1 MIGIWIGVITGI
13 IILLIVSLSRVYHT
27 PITPHSTTPGKY
39 DIDFQEIRFPT
50 QNTRKLYGWWIPER
64 IARMKRLPTIILIHG
79 WSRNVERMLPYI
91 RNLHG
96 RGYNLLA
103 FDARHHGSSDPD
115 TFSSMLKFAEDISAA
130 VDFVSRKESADPD
143 LIGVLGL
150 SIGGAGTIY
159 ATAHDDRIKAI
170 VTVGAFAH
178 PAEVMKLE
186 FSRRHFPYY
195 PFIWLFFKYM
205 EYRIG
210 AKFDEIAPVNNISIV
225 KAHILLIHGQNDQTV
240 PVEQGEHLYA
250 VSNPDKT
257 ELWLQPDRGH
267 SDCHR
272 ETGFWDRIDDFFRTA
287 F

>member
-1 MIGIWIGVITGI
+1 MIGIWIGVISGVVLLI
-13 IILLIVSLSRVYHT
+13 IIGLSRVYSAPQVEHQ
-27 PITPHSTTPGKY
+27 ITPAKY
-39 DIDFQEIRFPT
+39 KIDFEEVRFPT
-50 QNTRKLYGWWIPER
+50 MNDKSLYGWWIPGTDPDGQ
-64 IARMKRLPTIILIHG
+64 PTIILVHG

-96 RGYNLLA
+96 CGYNLLA

-115 TFSSMLKFAEDISAA
+115 KFSSMLKFAEDISAA
-130 VDFVSRKESADPD
+130 VDFVSQKENVDPD

-159 ATAHDDRIKAI
+159 AAAHDDRIKAA

-257 ELWLQPDRGH
+257 EFWLQPDRGH